1 MSTMNQAISI
11 AEFSDLRP
19 DVRAFIAKP
28 GRLYI
33 DGQWVEAASGKTF
46 STIDPA
52 TEQVICEVAE
62 GGRED
67 VDRAAKAAHKAFY
80 EGEWSRMIPAA
91 RESLLLK
98 WADLVEANTDML
110 AELESLDNGKL
121 VLYAKM
127 IDVPASVQLI
137 RYYAGWATKIGGTT
151 ANVSIGIPNTEF
163 HAYTLRQAVGV
174 VGQIIPWNFPL
185 VMAAL
190 KLAPALACG
199 CTSILKPAEQTPLS
213 AIRLVELAA
222 EAGIPRGVINL
233 ITGFGETAGQAIV
246 EHPLVRKVAFTGST
260 TVGKQVGRIAMD
272 SLKRVSLELGGKSP
286 VIIARDANLDE
297 AIPGAAN
304 AIFFN
309 QGQVCVAGS
318 RLFVEEPIFD
328 DVMSG
333 MKEIASSMKLGGGR
347 NPDSQMG
354 PLVSKEQH
362 DRVLSYIETGMREGG
377 EVLIGGGRH
386 DGKGYFVQPTI
397 FKNCGS
403 ASTLYKEEIFG
414 PVLVANS
421 FKDAD
426 EIAAQAND
434 TVYGLAASVWTQNL
448 SLAHRLAKRIEAGT
462 VWVNCHHLID
472 PALPFGGFKQS
483 GIGREQAAD
492 GIELYTETKS
502 VLMRI

>member
-1 MSTMNQAISI
+1 
-11 AEFSDLRP
+11 
-19 DVRAFIAKP
+19 
-28 GRLYI
+28 
-33 DGQWVEAASGKTF
+33 VESASGKTF

-62 GGRED
+62 GDRED
-67 VDRAAKAAHKAFY
+67 VDRAAKAAHTAFY
-80 EGEWSRMIPAA
+80 QGEWSRMIPAV
-91 RESLLLK
+91 REALLLK
-98 WADLVEANTDML
+98 WADLVERNLDML
-110 AELESLDNGKL
+110 AELESLDNGKM
-121 VLYAKM
+121 VLYARM

-137 RYYAGWATKIGGTT
+137 RYYAGWTTKIGGTT

-163 HAYTLRQAVGV
+163 HAYTLRQPVGV

-185 VMAAL
+185 VMACL

-199 CTSILKPAEQTPLS
+199 CTSVLKPAEQTPLS
-213 AIRLVELAA
+213 AIRLVELAE

-233 ITGFGETAGQAIV
+233 ITGFGETAGSAIV
-246 EHPLVRKVAFTGST
+246 EHPLVRKIAFTGST
-260 TVGKQVGRIAMD
+260 SVGKEVGKAAMD

-286 VIIARDANLDE
+286 VIIARDANLNE
-297 AIPGAAN
+297 AIAGAAN

-333 MKEIASSMKLGGGR
+333 MKEIAGSMKLGNGR
-347 NPDSQMG
+347 SPDTQMG

-362 DRVLSYIETGMREGG
+362 DRILGYIDKGIREGG
-377 EVLIGGGRH
+377 EVLTGGGRH
-386 DGKGYFVQPTI
+386 GDKGYFVQPTI

-421 FKDAD
+421 FKDVD
-426 EIAAQAND
+426 QIASQAND
-434 TVYGLAASVWTQNL
+434 TTYGLAASVWTKDL

-483 GIGREQAAD
+483 GIGREQGAD

>member
-1 MSTMNQAISI
+1 MSQATRV
-11 AEFSDLRP
+11 AEFADLSP
-19 DVRAFIAKP
+19 AVRAFIANPKK
-28 GRLYI
+28 LYI
-33 DGQWVEAASGKTF
+33 DGRWVESASGKTF

-62 GGRED
+62 GDRED
-67 VDRAAKAAHKAFY
+67 VDRAAKAAHTAFY
-80 EGEWSRMIPAA
+80 QGEWSRMIPAV
-91 RESLLLK
+91 REALLLK
-98 WADLVEANTDML
+98 WADLVEANLDML
-110 AELESLDNGKL
+110 AELESLDNGKM
-121 VLYAKM
+121 VLYARM

-137 RYYAGWATKIGGTT
+137 RYYAGWTTKIGGTT

-163 HAYTLRQAVGV
+163 HAYTLRQPVGV

-185 VMAAL
+185 VMASL

-199 CTSILKPAEQTPLS
+199 CTSVLKPAEQTPLS
-213 AIRLVELAA
+213 AIRLVELAE
-222 EAGIPRGVINL
+222 EAGIPKGVINL
-233 ITGFGETAGQAIV
+233 ITGYGETAGRAIV
-246 EHPLVRKVAFTGST
+246 EHPLVRKIAFTGST
-260 TVGKQVGRIAMD
+260 SVGKEVGKAAMD

-286 VIIARDANLDE
+286 VIIARDANLNE
-297 AIPGAAN
+297 AIAGAAN

-333 MKEIASSMKLGGGR
+333 MKEIAGSMKLGNGR
-347 NPDSQMG
+347 SPDTQMG

-362 DRVLSYIETGMREGG
+362 DRILGYIDKGIREGG
-377 EVLIGGGRH
+377 EVLTGGGRH
-386 DGKGYFVQPTI
+386 GDKGYFVQPTI

-421 FKDAD
+421 FNDVD
-426 EIAAQAND
+426 QIASQAND
-434 TVYGLAASVWTQNL
+434 TAYGLAASVWTQDL

-483 GIGREQAAD
+483 GIGREQGAD

>member
-1 MSTMNQAISI
+1 MSQSI
-11 AEFSDLRP
+11 RVAEFADLSP
-19 DVRAFIAKP
+19 AVRAFIANPKK
-28 GRLYI
+28 LYI
-33 DGQWVEAASGKTF
+33 DGRWVESASGKTF

-62 GGRED
+62 GDRED
-67 VDRAAKAAHKAFY
+67 VDRAAKAAHTAFY
-80 EGEWSRMIPAA
+80 QGEWSRMIPAV
-91 RESLLLK
+91 REALLLK
-98 WADLVEANTDML
+98 WADLVERNLDML
-110 AELESLDNGKL
+110 AELESLDNGKM
-121 VLYAKM
+121 VLYARM

-137 RYYAGWATKIGGTT
+137 RYYAGWTTKIGGTT

-163 HAYTLRQAVGV
+163 HAYTLRQPVGV

-185 VMAAL
+185 VMACL

-199 CTSILKPAEQTPLS
+199 CTSVLKPAEQTPLS
-213 AIRLVELAA
+213 AIRLVELAE
-222 EAGIPRGVINL
+222 EAGIPKGVINL
-233 ITGFGETAGQAIV
+233 ITGFGETAGRAIV
-246 EHPLVRKVAFTGST
+246 EHPLVRKIAFTGST
-260 TVGKQVGRIAMD
+260 SVGKEVGKAAMD

-286 VIIARDANLDE
+286 VIIARDANLNE
-297 AIPGAAN
+297 AIAGAAN

-333 MKEIASSMKLGGGR
+333 MKEIAGSMKLGNGR
-347 NPDSQMG
+347 SPDTQMG

-362 DRVLSYIETGMREGG
+362 DRILGYIDKGIREGG
-377 EVLIGGGRH
+377 EVLTGGGRH
-386 DGKGYFVQPTI
+386 GDKGYFVQPTI

-421 FKDAD
+421 FKDVD
-426 EIAAQAND
+426 QIASQAND
-434 TVYGLAASVWTQNL
+434 TSYGLAASVWTQDL

-483 GIGREQAAD
+483 GIGREQGAD

>member
-1 MSTMNQAISI
+1 MSQATRV
-11 AEFSDLRP
+11 AEFADLSP
-19 DVRAFIAKP
+19 AVRAFIANPKK
-28 GRLYI
+28 LYI
-33 DGQWVEAASGKTF
+33 DGRWVESASGKTF

-62 GGRED
+62 GDRED
-67 VDRAAKAAHKAFY
+67 VDRAAKAAHTAFY
-80 EGEWSRMIPAA
+80 QGEWSRMIPAV
-91 RESLLLK
+91 REALLLK
-98 WADLVEANTDML
+98 WADLVEANLDML
-110 AELESLDNGKL
+110 AELESLDNGKM
-121 VLYAKM
+121 VLYARM

-137 RYYAGWATKIGGTT
+137 RYYAGWTTKIGGTT

-163 HAYTLRQAVGV
+163 HAYTLRQPVGV

-185 VMAAL
+185 VMASL

-199 CTSILKPAEQTPLS
+199 CTSVLKPAEQTPLS
-213 AIRLVELAA
+213 AIRLVELAE
-222 EAGIPRGVINL
+222 EAGIPKGVINL
-233 ITGFGETAGQAIV
+233 ITGFGETAGRAIV
-246 EHPLVRKVAFTGST
+246 EHPLVRKIAFTGST
-260 TVGKQVGRIAMD
+260 SVGKEVGKAAMD

-286 VIIARDANLDE
+286 VIIARDANLNE
-297 AIPGAAN
+297 AIAGAAN

-333 MKEIASSMKLGGGR
+333 MKEIAGSMKLGNGR
-347 NPDSQMG
+347 SPDTQMG

-362 DRVLSYIETGMREGG
+362 DRILGYIDKGIREGG
-377 EVLIGGGRH
+377 EVLTGGGRH
-386 DGKGYFVQPTI
+386 GDKGYFVQPTI

-421 FKDAD
+421 FNDVD
-426 EIAAQAND
+426 QIASQAND
-434 TVYGLAASVWTQNL
+434 TTYGLAASVWTQDL

-483 GIGREQAAD
+483 GIGREQGAD

>member
-1 MSTMNQAISI
+1 
-11 AEFSDLRP
+11 
-19 DVRAFIAKP
+19 
-28 GRLYI
+28 
-33 DGQWVEAASGKTF
+33 
-46 STIDPA
+46 
-52 TEQVICEVAE
+52 
-62 GGRED
+62 
-67 VDRAAKAAHKAFY
+67 
-80 EGEWSRMIPAA
+80 
-91 RESLLLK
+91 
-98 WADLVEANTDML
+98 
-110 AELESLDNGKL
+110 
-121 VLYAKM
+121 
-127 IDVPASVQLI
+127 VQLI
-137 RYYAGWATKIGGTT
+137 RYYAGWATKIGGRT

-163 HAYTLRQAVGV
+163 HAYTLRQPVGV

-213 AIRLVELAA
+213 AIRLVELAE

-260 TVGKQVGRIAMD
+260 AVGKQVGKVAMD
-272 SLKRVSLELGGKSP
+272 SFKRVSLELGGKSP

-297 AIPGAAN
+297 AINGAAN

-318 RLFVEEPIFD
+318 RLFVEEPVFD
-328 DVMSG
+328 DVISG
-333 MKEIASSMKLGGGR
+333 LKEIAGSMKLGGGR
-347 NPDSQMG
+347 APDSQMG

-362 DRVLSYIETGMREGG
+362 DRVLGYIEKGVREGG
-377 EVLIGGGRH
+377 EVLTGGGRH
-386 DGKGYFVQPTI
+386 GDKGYFVKPTI
-397 FKNCGS
+397 FKNCDS

-414 PVLVANS
+414 PVLVATS
-421 FKDAD
+421 YKDAD

-434 TVYGLAASVWTQNL
+434 TVSRLAAVWTRDL

>member
-1 MSTMNQAISI
+1 MSQAVVTPAFADLSPAVRNFISK
-11 AEFSDLRP
+11 DR
-19 DVRAFIAKP
+19 K
-28 GRLYI
+28 LYI

-46 STIDPA
+46 DTIDPA
-52 TEQVICEVAE
+52 SEEVICRVAE

-80 EGEWSRMIPAA
+80 EGEWQRLIPAA
-91 RESLLLK
+91 REAMLLR
-98 WADLVEANTDML
+98 WADLVEANADML

-121 VLYAKM
+121 VFFAKI
-127 IDVPASVQLI
+127 IDVPAAVQLI

-163 HAYTLRQAVGV
+163 HAYTLRQPVGV

-213 AIRLVELAA
+213 AIRLVELA
-222 EAGIPRGVINL
+222 EQVGIPKGVINL
-233 ITGFGETAGQAIV
+233 ITGYGEEAGQAII
-246 EHPLVRKVAFTGST
+246 EHPLVRKIAFTGST
-260 TVGKQVGRIAMD
+260 AVGKHVGKVAMD

-286 VIIARDANLDE
+286 VIIAKDANLDE
-297 AIPGAAN
+297 AIAGAAN
-304 AIFFN
+304 AVFFN
-309 QGQVCVAGS
+309 HGQVCVAGS
-318 RLFVEEPIFD
+318 RLFVEEPIFK
-328 DVMSG
+328 DVVDGMSQ
-333 MKEIASSMKLGGGR
+333 IASSMKLGGGR
-347 NPDSQMG
+347 SPESQMG

-362 DRVLSYIETGMREGG
+362 DRVLGYIDKGRREGG
-377 EVLIGGGRH
+377 EVVTGGSRYGS
-386 DGKGYFVQPTI
+386 KGYFVQPTI
-397 FKNCGS
+397 FKNCGPS
-403 ASTLYKEEIFG
+403 STLYKEEIFG

-421 FKDAD
+421 YKDAD
-426 EIAAQAND
+426 DIAAQAND
-434 TVYGLAASVWTQNL
+434 TMYGLAASVWTQNL

-472 PALPFGGFKQS
+472 PALPFGGFKHS

-502 VLMRI
+502 VLMKI

>member
-1 MSTMNQAISI
+1 MSQSI
-11 AEFSDLRP
+11 RVAEFADLSP
-19 DVRAFIAKP
+19 AVRAFIANPKK
-28 GRLYI
+28 LYI
-33 DGQWVEAASGKTF
+33 DGKWVESASGKTF

-62 GGRED
+62 GDRED
-67 VDRAAKAAHKAFY
+67 VDRAARAAHTAFY
-80 EGEWSRMIPAA
+80 QGEWSRMIPAV
-91 RESLLLK
+91 REALLLK
-98 WADLVEANTDML
+98 WADLVEANADML
-110 AELESLDNGKL
+110 AELESLDNGKM

-137 RYYAGWATKIGGTT
+137 LYYAGWTTKIGGTT

-163 HAYTLRQAVGV
+163 HAYTLRQPVGV

-199 CTSILKPAEQTPLS
+199 CTTILKPAEQTPLS
-213 AIRLVELAA
+213 AIRLVELAE
-222 EAGIPRGVINL
+222 EAGIPKGVINL
-233 ITGFGETAGQAIV
+233 ITGFGETAGRAIV
-246 EHPLVRKVAFTGST
+246 EHPLVRKIAFTGST
-260 TVGKQVGRIAMD
+260 SVGKEVGKAAMD

-286 VIIARDANLDE
+286 VIIARDANLND

-333 MKEIASSMKLGGGR
+333 MKEIAGSMKLGKGR
-347 NPDSQMG
+347 SPDTQMG

-362 DRVLSYIETGMREGG
+362 DRVLGYIDKGIREGG
-377 EVLIGGGRH
+377 EVLTGGGRH
-386 DGKGYFVQPTI
+386 GDKGYFVQPTI
-397 FKNCGS
+397 FKNCGP
-403 ASTLYKEEIFG
+403 ASTLYREEIFG

-421 FKDAD
+421 FKDVD
-426 EIAAQAND
+426 QI
-434 TVYGLAASVWTQNL
+434 
-448 SLAHRLAKRIEAGT
+448 
-462 VWVNCHHLID
+462 
-472 PALPFGGFKQS
+472 
-483 GIGREQAAD
+483 
-492 GIELYTETKS
+492 
-502 VLMRI
+502 

>member
-1 MSTMNQAISI
+1 RA
-11 AEFSDLRP
+11 ARAAH
-19 DVRAFIAKP
+19 RAFH
-28 GRLYI
+28 G
-33 DGQWVEAASGKTF
+33 S
-46 STIDPA
+46 
-52 TEQVICEVAE
+52 
-62 GGRED
+62 
-67 VDRAAKAAHKAFY
+67 
-80 EGEWSRMIPAA
+80 EWSRMIPAV
-91 RESLLLK
+91 RESLLLR
-98 WADLVEANTDML
+98 WADLVEANADML

-121 VLYAKM
+121 VMFAKM

-163 HAYTLRQAVGV
+163 HAYTLRQPVGV

-213 AIRLVELAA
+213 AIRLVELAE
-222 EAGIPRGVINL
+222 EAGIPKGAINL
-233 ITGFGETAGQAIV
+233 ITGFGEGAGQAIV
-246 EHPLVRKVAFTGST
+246 EHPLVRKISFTRST
-260 TVGKQVGRIAMD
+260 PTGKNMGKLAMD

-286 VIIARDANLDE
+286 VIIAKDANLDA
-297 AIPGAAN
+297 AIGGAAN

-309 QGQVCVAGS
+309 HGQVCVAGS

-328 DVMSG
+328 DVMNG
-333 MKEIASSMKLGGGR
+333 MTEIARSMKLGGGR
-347 NPDSQMG
+347 SADSQMG

-362 DRVLSYIETGMREGG
+362 DRVLGFIEKGVNEGG
-377 EVLIGGGRH
+377 EVVTGGARH
-386 DGKGYFVQPTI
+386 GDKGYFVQPTI

-434 TVYGLAASVWTQNL
+434 TVYGLAASVWTENL

-483 GIGREQAAD
+483 G
-492 GIELYTETKS
+492 
-502 VLMRI
+502 

>member
-1 MSTMNQAISI
+1 
-11 AEFSDLRP
+11 
-19 DVRAFIAKP
+19 
-28 GRLYI
+28 
-33 DGQWVEAASGKTF
+33 
-46 STIDPA
+46 
-52 TEQVICEVAE
+52 
-62 GGRED
+62 
-67 VDRAAKAAHKAFY
+67 
-80 EGEWSRMIPAA
+80 
-91 RESLLLK
+91 
-98 WADLVEANTDML
+98 
-110 AELESLDNGKL
+110 
-121 VLYAKM
+121 
-127 IDVPASVQLI
+127 VQLI
-137 RYYAGWATKIGGTT
+137 RYYAGWTTKIGGTT

-163 HAYTLRQAVGV
+163 HAYTLRQPVGV

-185 VMAAL
+185 VMASL

-199 CTSILKPAEQTPLS
+199 CTSVLKPAEQTPLS
-213 AIRLVELAA
+213 AIRLVELAE
-222 EAGIPRGVINL
+222 EAGIPKGVINL
-233 ITGFGETAGQAIV
+233 ITGFGETAGRAIV
-246 EHPLVRKVAFTGST
+246 EHPLVRKIAFTGST
-260 TVGKQVGRIAMD
+260 SVGKEVGKAAMD

-286 VIIARDANLDE
+286 VIIARDANLND
-297 AIPGAAN
+297 AIAGAAN

-333 MKEIASSMKLGGGR
+333 MKEIAGSMKLGNGR
-347 NPDSQMG
+347 SPDTQMG
-354 PLVSKEQH
+354 PLVSQEQH
-362 DRVLSYIETGMREGG
+362 DRILGYIDKGIREGG
-377 EVLIGGGRH
+377 EVLTGGGRH
-386 DGKGYFVQPTI
+386 GDKGYFVQPTI

-421 FKDAD
+421 FKDID
-426 EIAAQAND
+426 QIASQAND
-434 TVYGLAASVWTQNL
+434 TAYGLAASVWTQDL

-483 GIGREQAAD
+483 GIGREQGAD

>member
-1 MSTMNQAISI
+1 MSQSI
-11 AEFSDLRP
+11 RVAEFADLSP
-19 DVRAFIAKP
+19 AVRAFIANPKK
-28 GRLYI
+28 LYI
-33 DGQWVEAASGKTF
+33 DGRWVESASGKTF

-62 GGRED
+62 GDRED
-67 VDRAAKAAHKAFY
+67 VDRAAKAAHTAFY
-80 EGEWSRMIPAA
+80 QGEWSRMIPAV
-91 RESLLLK
+91 REALLLK
-98 WADLVEANTDML
+98 WADLVEANLDML
-110 AELESLDNGKL
+110 AELESLDNGKM
-121 VLYAKM
+121 VLYARM

-137 RYYAGWATKIGGTT
+137 RYYAGWTTKIGGTT

-163 HAYTLRQAVGV
+163 HAYTLRQPVGV

-185 VMAAL
+185 VMACL

-199 CTSILKPAEQTPLS
+199 CTSVLKPAEQTPLS
-213 AIRLVELAA
+213 AIRLVELAE
-222 EAGIPRGVINL
+222 EAGIPKGVINL
-233 ITGFGETAGQAIV
+233 ITGFGETAGRAIV
-246 EHPLVRKVAFTGST
+246 EHPLVRKIAFTGST
-260 TVGKQVGRIAMD
+260 SVGKEVGKAAMD

-286 VIIARDANLDE
+286 VIIARDANLND
-297 AIPGAAN
+297 AIAGAAN

-333 MKEIASSMKLGGGR
+333 MKEIAGSMKLGNGR
-347 NPDSQMG
+347 SPDTQMG

-362 DRVLSYIETGMREGG
+362 DRILGYIDKGIREGG
-377 EVLIGGGRH
+377 EVLTGGGRH
-386 DGKGYFVQPTI
+386 GDKGYFVQPTI

-421 FKDAD
+421 FKDVD
-426 EIAAQAND
+426 QIASQAND
-434 TVYGLAASVWTQNL
+434 TTYGLAASVWTQDL

-483 GIGREQAAD
+483 GIGREQGAD

>member
-1 MSTMNQAISI
+1 MNQAIAI
-11 AEFSDLRP
+11 AEFANLSAA
-19 DVRAFIAKP
+19 VKAFIAKP
-28 GRLYI
+28 KRLYI
-33 DGQWVEAASGKTF
+33 DGRWVEAASGRTF

-52 TEQVICEVAE
+52 SEQVICEVAE
-62 GGRED
+62 GDRED
-67 VDRAAKAAHKAFY
+67 VDRAAKAASTAFY

-91 RESLLLK
+91 RESLLFK
-98 WADLVEANTDML
+98 WADLVEANADML

-121 VLYAKM
+121 VMYAKM

-213 AIRLVELAA
+213 AIRLVELAE
-222 EAGIPRGVINL
+222 EAGIPKGVINL
-233 ITGFGETAGQAIV
+233 ITGFGETAGRAIV
-246 EHPLVRKVAFTGST
+246 EHPLVRKIAFTGST
-260 TVGKQVGRIAMD
+260 TVGKEVGKAAMD

-286 VIIARDANLDE
+286 VIIARDADLDE
-297 AIPGAAN
+297 AIAGAAN

-333 MKEIASSMKLGGGR
+333 MKKIAGSMKLGGGR

-362 DRVLSYIETGMREGG
+362 DRVLGYIERGLREGG
-377 EVLIGGGRH
+377 EVLTGGGRH
-386 DGKGYFVQPTI
+386 GDKGYFVQPTI
-397 FKNCGS
+397 FKNCSS